1 DRDIIAEHELRPDLP
16 LVEGDRNQIKQAF
29 YNVIK
34 NSFQAM
40 KSEGI
45 LHIKT
50 DLDENYAQV
59 IFTDTGGGISPD
71 DMSKIFDPYF
81 TTKKSGSGL
90 GLMIV
95 RRIVREHR
103 GEIDIV
109 SHEGQGLTLT
119 IRLPLRNK
127 RARMLQR

>member
-1 DRDIIAEHELRPDLP
+1 
-16 LVEGDRNQIKQAF
+16 
-29 YNVIK
+29 
-34 NSFQAM
+34 M

-50 DLDENYAQV
+50 DLDDHHV
-59 IFTDTGGGISPD
+59 LVVFTDTGGGIAPE

-81 TTKKSGSGL
+81 TTKAGGSGL

-95 RRIVREHR
+95 RRIVREHG

-109 SHEGQGLTLT
+109 NNEGRGISLT
-119 IRLPLRNK
+119 IRLPLRD
-127 RARMLQR
+127 RRVRMLEG